1 MRVGNFARIALA
13 GAVTL
18 ATITATTTSAAAAG
32 PTARTATAAKTAT
45 PAKAP
50 AAAKGTLTSVV
61 DGTFGD
67 GGVVTGT
74 FTPTRFAQQNGGLV
88 ATGVLHSVLTNAD
101 GTSAGTADTP
111 VTVPVQLATSGTPKA
126 AAAAAVIG
134 CNILHLVLGPL
145 DLNLLGLAVHLN
157 TVVLDITAIPGAG
170 NLLGNL
176 LCAVAGLLDGASLPL
191 GTIGALLNQILA
203 LLGLLGV

>member
-1 MRVGNFARIALA
+1 MKGRKNMRLGTLARVALA
-13 GAVTL
+13 GAVSL
-18 ATITATTTSAAAAG
+18 ATITATTTSASA
-32 PTARTATAAKTAT
+32 AT
-45 PAKAP
+45 PTTR
-50 AAAKGTLTSVV
+50 AAQAVANDQGTLASTV

-67 GGVVTGT
+67 GGTVTGT
-74 FTPTRFAQQNGGLV
+74 FTPSKFAEQDGGIV

-101 GTSAGTADTP
+101 GSSAGTADTP
-111 VTVPVQLATSGTPKA
+111 VTLPLQLPTGSSTD
-126 AAAAAVIG
+126 AAVPLAA

-157 TVVLDITAIPGAG
+157 TVVLDITANSGPG

-191 GTIGALLNQILA
+191 GQITALLNQILA

>member
-1 MRVGNFARIALA
+1 MKGRKNMRLGTFARVALA
-13 GAVTL
+13 GAVSL
-18 ATITATTTSAAAAG
+18 ATITATTSAASA
-32 PTARTATAAKTAT
+32 
-45 PAKAP
+45 AP
-50 AAAKGTLTSVV
+50 APTTKATQAVANDQGTLDSVV

-67 GGVVTGT
+67 GGTVTGT
-74 FTPTRFAQQNGGLV
+74 FTPNGFAEQDGGIV

-101 GTSAGTADTP
+101 GSSAGTADTP
-111 VTVPVQLATSGTPKA
+111 VTLPLQLPGASTTDASALA
-126 AAAAAVIG
+126 A

-157 TVVLDITAIPGAG
+157 TVVLDITAHSGPG

-191 GTIGALLNQILA
+191 GQITALLNQILA

>member
-1 MRVGNFARIALA
+1 MKGRKNMRLGTLARVALA
-13 GAVTL
+13 GAVSL
-18 ATITATTTSAAAAG
+18 ATITATTTSASAAA
-32 PTARTATAAKTAT
+32 PTAKTSQAV
-45 PAKAP
+45 ANDQ
-50 AAAKGTLTSVV
+50 GTLTSVV

-67 GGVVTGT
+67 GGTVTGT
-74 FTPTRFAQQNGGLV
+74 FTPNGFAEQDGGIV

-101 GTSAGTADTP
+101 GSSAGTADTP
-111 VTVPVQLATSGTPKA
+111 VTLPLQLPSGGNSTDANLLA
-126 AAAAAVIG
+126 A

-157 TVVLDITAIPGAG
+157 TVVLDITANSGPG

-191 GTIGALLNQILA
+191 GQITDLLNQILA
-203 LLGLLGV
+203 LLGLLGI